1 MLPSTTTKAG
11 STQAMVHP
19 TIVLRRIPTNS
30 AMNRNHHNRETTTGM
45 RNNNP
50 NRAAPTAAVLLGTLH
65 RLAPPLRMVHPLRSS
80 STLADPMIRPA
91 PAADPISRPVVHLLQ
106 QFQLLLRPFQLLR
119 ATITTTATFFL
130 PFSHLR
136 SLLPLIQ
143 VSRQRPKSLCPT
155 R

>member
-1 MLPSTTTKAG
+1 MLPSTTTKDG

-30 AMNRNHHNRETTTGM
+30 AMNRNHHNRETTIGM
-45 RNNNP
+45 RNNP

-80 STLADPMIRPA
+80 STLADRMIRPA

-119 ATITTTATFFL
+119 ATRTTTATFFL

-136 SLLPLIQ
+136 SLPRRIQ

>member
-30 AMNRNHHNRETTTGM
+30 AMNRNHHNRETTIGM
-45 RNNNP
+45 RNNP

-65 RLAPPLRMVHPLRSS
+65 RLAPPLRMVPRRLRS
-80 STLADPMIRPA
+80 TPADPMIRPA
-91 PAADPISRPVVHLLQ
+91 LAADPISRPVVHLLQ

-119 ATITTTATFFL
+119 ATRTTTATFFL

-136 SLLPLIQ
+136 SLLRRRIQ